1 MGVIKVLKVAEGR
14 GLDTRNNVVRTVQIQ
29 YMVDDHGPFTVEGT
43 PQEFGNGTLKTRMQ
57 EFARQVT
64 AVQQ

>member
-1 MGVIKVLKVAEGR
+1 MGVVKVLKVNEGR
-14 GLDTRNNVVRTVQIQ
+14 ALDARNNVVRTVQIQ

-43 PQEFGNGTLKTRMQ
+43 PLEFQNGTLKERMNA
-57 EFARQVT
+57 FARQVS